1 MNITILRSYYPG
13 GTNGRLYINGSF
25 QCYTIELPWLNN
37 EPRVSC
43 IPEGEY
49 YVDKRYSLHLGRHL
63 LVTHVPG
70 RDLILVHAA
79 NDAILEL
86 KGCIAP
92 VTSLLQTPGNGLQ
105 SKLALSKIYA
115 LIIPAFG
122 RETIMLTIKKDEDDA
137 ESKK

>member
-1 MNITILRSYYPG
+1 MNITILRNYFPS
-13 GTNGRLYINGSF
+13 GTNGRLYINGVF

-37 EPRVSC
+37 EPQVSC

-70 RDLILVHAA
+70 RDLILIHAA
-79 NDAILEL
+79 NDALREL

-92 VTSLLQTPGNGLQ
+92 VISLLQIPGEGLQ
-105 SKLALSKIYA
+105 SKLALCKIYA
-115 LIIPAFG
+115 LILPALG
-122 RETIMLTIKKDEDDA
+122 KESVILNIKKDEDDA
-137 ESKK
+137 KSKN